1 MKEWWKGGRGKE
13 ERSREGKKGE
23 NKEAFGLEEGIEGR
37 NDRRRKKEGEGERLG
52 RNENVRNEG
61 KERRNDGKKEKGIK

>member
-1 MKEWWKGGRGKE
+1 M
-13 ERSREGKKGE
+13 
-23 NKEAFGLEEGIEGR
+23 EEGIEGR